1 MVLETAKLTEGKIYK
16 LTIDGVADHRNRL
29 RLSFEFR
36 ATEGERDTRPRLDYI
51 YAIDKY
57 VVAAVFDK
65 PVRYTE
71 SETILV
77 LKPEKVRL
85 EPFMLEH

>member
-1 MVLETAKLTEGKIYK
+1 MKSGIRDCKVTEGKIYK
-16 LTIDGVADHRNRL
+16 LTIMEWQSGRNRL

-36 ATEGERDTRPRLDYI
+36 ATEEKGYHRPRLDYI

-77 LKPEKVRL
+77 
-85 EPFMLEH
+85 